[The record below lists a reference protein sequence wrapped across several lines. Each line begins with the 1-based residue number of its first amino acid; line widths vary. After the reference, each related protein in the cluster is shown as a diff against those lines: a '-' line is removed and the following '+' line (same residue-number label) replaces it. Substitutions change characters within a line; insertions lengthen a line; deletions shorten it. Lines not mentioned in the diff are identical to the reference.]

1 MADCHG
7 CLHLPSTFPWQR
19 GLRTPLPAAADCR
32 LGASAL
38 IGCLHLHLPL
48 AMRPPPPSPSP
59 RLIVVSAPR
68 LEPAGYTFP
77 WRRGRQTPLL
87 PPRLIVVSASRTSC
101 LPPSLGVVADSPS
114 PTCTAA
120 DCRFGSSSAQTVASP
135 GVADDESNKWS
146 GHLIAQDEACGFDA
160 SDRVGEGRGQPD
172 DPPIDCRV
180 WVGIFSTNFA

>member
-1 MADCHG
+1 M
-7 CLHLPSTFPWQR
+7 SQR
-19 GLRTPLPAAADCR
+19 GRIVGGGSTRGIVAVR
-32 LGASAL
+32 GSAPGGR
-38 IGCLHLHLPL
+38 IVARGMAQGGGIFARGRATIITYGMARSIALPL
-48 AMRPPPPSPSP
+48 AMRPPHTSPPAAADCHFGA
-59 RLIVVSAPR
+59 SA
-68 LEPAGYTFP
+68 
-77 WRRGRQTPLL
+77 
-87 PPRLIVVSASRTSC
+87 RTSC
-101 LPPSLGVVADSPS
+101 LPPSLGVAASSPS